1 MLNITIRNEQP
12 ADVDT
17 IACVTKAAFES
28 EQFASHTEQ
37 FIINGLRHANQL
49 VVSLVALYEGT
60 IVGHIALSPVSISSG
75 ELGWYGLGPVSVLPQ
90 WQGQGVGTQL
100 ISSGL
105 AQLQRMDA
113 RGCVVLGSPDFYG
126 RFGFKASS
134 TLLYADAP
142 ARYFQALSFV
152 GEIPLGQVLFHQA
165 FEATQ

>member
-17 IACVTKAAFES
+17 ITCVTKSAFES

-37 FIINGLRHANQL
+37 FIVNSLRHAKQL

-100 ISSGL
+100 IRSGL
-105 AQLQRMDA
+105 AQLQRMGA

-126 RFGFKASS
+126 RFGFKANSS
-134 TLLYADAP
+134 LVYADAP
-142 ARYFQALSFV
+142 AQYFQAISFI
-152 GEIPLGQVLFHQA
+152 GDLPLGQVSFHKA
-165 FEATQ
+165 FEVTE